1 MVKSGFI
8 LWCCSTPFFL
18 DRPAACFV
26 VCMPAPLRCGNP
38 EMHETFPVHVRANN
52 NIRTFCSVAHLTFQ
66 ILSQSL
72 IKGSKSQEINH
83 TQDQEA
89 AKQVIIQLN
98 WFPSF
103 RRKSSNM
110 SKAEARPHFIDR
122 CFPIS
127 TCYPNFRAT
136 ARSISHCQTNRKSTN
151 SRVSTTA

>member
-1 MVKSGFI
+1 MTNDSFFYGMLICIYNSMVC
-8 LWCCSTPFFL
+8 LWSNPVLYYDVALLSTPFFL

-52 NIRTFCSVAHLTFQ
+52 NIKPFCSGAHLTFQ

-89 AKQVIIQLN
+89 AKQVIIQLI
-98 WFPSF
+98 SF
-103 RRKSSNM
+103 VPQKVFKYVEGRGKTTFYWPLLSHFNM
-110 SKAEARPHFIDR
+110 LPQF
-122 CFPIS
+122 
-127 TCYPNFRAT
+127 
-136 ARSISHCQTNRKSTN
+136 
-151 SRVSTTA
+151 